1 MPVAIAVVT
10 FWLGVFSV
18 LLAEAVLIY
27 VWFVSKK
34 VVKRPAMVDE
44 KTKLPQVVEEIAKCI
59 AQDGCNAKET
69 CQFLNVGLSFLFQEL
84 KDSLI
89 VKRFVMRRIQKEFE
103 DFMMTKTQGKIV
115 EQLTVR
121 DYCLGKQLPVF
132 HSVQLTDVKQND
144 CMIENIDISL
154 DVEYE

>member
-44 KTKLPQVVEEIAKCI
+44 KTKLPQVSSYSDC
-59 AQDGCNAKET
+59 
-69 CQFLNVGLSFLFQEL
+69 FL
-84 KDSLI
+84 K
-89 VKRFVMRRIQKEFE
+89 MRRIF
-103 DFMMTKTQGKIV
+103 
-115 EQLTVR
+115 
-121 DYCLGKQLPVF
+121 Y
-132 HSVQLTDVKQND
+132 
-144 CMIENIDISL
+144 
-154 DVEYE
+154 

>member
-44 KTKLPQVVEEIAKCI
+44 KTKLPQV
-59 AQDGCNAKET
+59 
-69 CQFLNVGLSFLFQEL
+69 S
-84 KDSLI
+84 S
-89 VKRFVMRRIQKEFE
+89 
-103 DFMMTKTQGKIV
+103 
-115 EQLTVR
+115 
-121 DYCLGKQLPVF
+121 Y
-132 HSVQLTDVKQND
+132 ND
-144 CMIENIDISL
+144 CFLKMRLIF
-154 DVEYE
+154 Y